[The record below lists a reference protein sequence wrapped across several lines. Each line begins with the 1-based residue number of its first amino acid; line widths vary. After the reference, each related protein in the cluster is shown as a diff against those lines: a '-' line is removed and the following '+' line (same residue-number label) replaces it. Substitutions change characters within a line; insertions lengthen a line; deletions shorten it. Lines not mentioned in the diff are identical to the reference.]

1 MAIGKGLIDPVDSV
15 SGVKFCVLEAGVKYE
30 NRDDFVVIAL
40 DDGTKTAGVFTKNKF
55 CAAPVHVAKKH
66 LSEASAKYLVINTGN
81 ANAGTGKQGLFD
93 ANQTCQMLADHLG
106 CNKEEV
112 IPFSTGVIGEHL
124 AMDKIKSAINIMP
137 QAENFN
143 DDYARASSGIMTTDT
158 RPKAT
163 STSVNIDGQL
173 VTISGMT
180 KGSGMIKPNMGTMLS
195 FIQTDADCSEI
206 DLQALL
212 LKATNQSFNRIT
224 VDSDTSTNDAC
235 LVSATAQSKVKIT
248 QANIKQ
254 FEQALIELMQT
265 LAHEMVRDGEGA
277 SKFIEIKVKNAVSN
291 EDALSIAYSVGHSP
305 LVKTAISASDANW
318 GRILMAVGK
327 APATQLDVDQVD
339 VYLDDVCIVQ
349 NGEKHS
355 EYTEEKGA
363 AVFEKEEFCIVVD
376 LKLGT
381 SEECIWTCDLSYE
394 YIRINAEYRS

>member
-1 MAIGKGLIDPVDSV
+1 MAIGKGLIDPVEAIA
-15 SGVKFCVLEAGVKYE
+15 GVKFCVSQAGVKYE
-30 NRDDFVVIAL
+30 KRDDFVVIAL
-40 DDGTKTAGVFTKNKF
+40 ADSTKTAGVFTKNRF
-55 CAAPVHVAKKH
+55 CAAPVHVAKQH
-66 LSEASAKYLVINTGN
+66 LSQTNPKYLVINTGN
-81 ANAGTGKQGLFD
+81 ANAGTGKQGLID
-93 ANQTCQMLADHLG
+93 ANQTCQMLAEHLG
-106 CNKEEV
+106 CKKEEV
-112 IPFSTGVIGEHL
+112 IPFSTGVIGEYL
-124 AMDKIKSAINIMP
+124 AMDKIESAINTLP
-137 QAENFN
+137 QTKDFN

-163 STSVNIDGQL
+163 TVSVEIDGEI

-195 FIQTDADCSEI
+195 FIQTDADLSAI
-206 DLQALL
+206 DLQVLL
-212 LKATNQSFNRIT
+212 LKVTNQSFNRIT

-235 LVSATAQSKVKIT
+235 LLSATAQSKVKIT
-248 QANIKQ
+248 ESNINQ
-254 FEQALIELMQT
+254 FEKALIEIMQT

-327 APATQLDVDQVD
+327 APASQLDVDQVD

-349 NGEKHS
+349 NGEKHPD
-355 EYTEEKGA
+355 YTEEKGA
-363 AVFEKEEFCIVVD
+363 AVFAKEEFSIIVD
-376 LKLGT
+376 LKLGS